1 MEGSL
6 AVFCVATYGE
16 GDPTDNAQELYDWLK
31 NGDVD
36 LSSLNYTVFALGNKT
51 YEHYNAMGRFV
62 DQRLEELGATRV
74 FQRGEGDDDANIE
87 EDFVTWSEALWP
99 AVCQRFGVDSA
110 LDTSNVREYA
120 ITVHSDLSPERVFTG
135 EPLRLGSF
143 ANQKPPFNS
152 KNPFLA
158 PIRVIR
164 ELHKGGERSCMHVEL
179 DIAGSRLNYV
189 AGDHLALF
197 PSNDPRLVDRVGE
210 LLGVDLDT
218 VFSLTSTDE
227 AATKKTPFPCPTT
240 YRTALSYYVDI
251 TSPPRTNVLKELAE
265 YATDPKDKEFLLKIT
280 SSSDD
285 GKHQYREWVLEDRRT
300 LVAVLEDLPSSQ
312 TSSGPPGGAPASTP
326 GQILLHLLLT
336 QDEPDVSPRHA
347 VLIDYTTRT
356 GRRNMGVATGWL
368 KRHQQKVQNGEVV
381 LAPISIRHSSLRL
394 PYHSSKPVIMVGPG
408 TGLAPFRGFIQD
420 RAAAKQSGKELG
432 ETVLFFGC
440 RHRAEDY
447 IYEEELEGYRDNGV
461 LSGLQVAFSRDQADK
476 VYVQHLLRESGAAVW
491 ELLEKQGYFYICGD
505 ARHMARDVMG
515 ALLELI
521 QDNGHM
527 DSQAASEYVKK
538 LQKRNRFLQ
547 DVWS

>member
-1 MEGSL
+1 
-6 AVFCVATYGE
+6 
-16 GDPTDNAQELYDWLK
+16 
-31 NGDVD
+31 
-36 LSSLNYTVFALGNKT
+36 
-51 YEHYNAMGRFV
+51 
-62 DQRLEELGATRV
+62 
-74 FQRGEGDDDANIE
+74 
-87 EDFVTWSEALWP
+87 
-99 AVCQRFGVDSA
+99 
-110 LDTSNVREYA
+110 
-120 ITVHSDLSPERVFTG
+120 
-135 EPLRLGSF
+135 
-143 ANQKPPFNS
+143 
-152 KNPFLA
+152 
-158 PIRVIR
+158 
-164 ELHKGGERSCMHVEL
+164 MHVEL

-197 PSNDPRLVDRVGE
+197 PSNDPQLVDRVGE

-227 AATKKTPFPCPTT
+227 AATKKHPFPCPTT

-265 YATDPKDKEFLLKIT
+265 YATDPKDEEFLLKIT

-300 LVAVLEDLPSSQ
+300 LVVVLEDLPSFRPPLDHLVELLPRLQARYYSLSSSPKMHP
-312 TSSGPPGGAPASTP
+312 TSVHIT
-326 GQILLHLLLT
+326 
-336 QDEPDVSPRHA
+336 A

-356 GRRNMGVATGWL
+356 GRRNKGVATGWL

-394 PYHSSKPVIMVGPG
+394 PYHSSKPVVMVGPG

-432 ETVLFFGC
+432 KTVLFFGC

-447 IYEEELEGYRDNGV
+447 IYEEELEGYRDSGV
-461 LSGLQVAFSRDQADK
+461 LGDLQVAFSRDQPEK
-476 VYVQHLLRESGAAVW
+476 VYVQHLLRKSGAAVW

-505 ARHMARDVMG
+505 ARHMARDVMA
-515 ALLELI
+515 ALLQLI